1 MHWLLHQ
8 RLFRYAKGIDG
19 GAIRWNLA
27 WLLMIVITPFATKL
41 LTVEADAFQVQFT
54 VYAAGQAL
62 AGICLR
68 QAFAAVRRAGL
79 LRDHTPPAAIA
90 DTLAWVT
97 AVTVTFSVSVPLA
110 PVTHSASLCWLL
122 LPAVRFALHRAGR
135 PGRAARA

>member
-54 VYAAGQAL
+54 V
-62 AGICLR
+62 
-68 QAFAAVRRAGL
+68 
-79 LRDHTPPAAIA
+79 
-90 DTLAWVT
+90 
-97 AVTVTFSVSVPLA
+97 
-110 PVTHSASLCWLL
+110 
-122 LPAVRFALHRAGR
+122 
-135 PGRAARA
+135 